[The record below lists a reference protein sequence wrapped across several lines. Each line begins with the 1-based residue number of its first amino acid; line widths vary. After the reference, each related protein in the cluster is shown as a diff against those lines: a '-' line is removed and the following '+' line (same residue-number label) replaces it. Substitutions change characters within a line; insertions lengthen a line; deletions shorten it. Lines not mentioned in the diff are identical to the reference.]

1 MPSWKHCGAMRA
13 IAFSLDTLW
22 VFYVVVAVRHFVPQ
36 FIGQPVDAY
45 VELAHA
51 LATQIS
57 DRNRQDCS
65 KSTNPHFCLSSF
77 QDLPAASQRAR

>member
-1 MPSWKHCGAMRA
+1 MGA
-13 IAFSLDTLW
+13 IALSLYTLW
-22 VFYVVVAVRHFVPQ
+22 VFVIVEVRHIVPQ

-45 VELAHA
+45 VVLAHA
-51 LATQIS
+51 LAIELG

-65 KSTNPHFCLSSF
+65 KSTNPHFCFSSTS